1 VYFLHHA
8 AHPRDVVSGRSL
20 IVLRFS
26 GTGISDVG
34 RVRPHNE
41 DSGFV
46 GPYVALVADGVG
58 GAAAGEIASATAAY
72 AAAAIALSRLGRR
85 PELVLAEAYTAAG
98 QGVRLGVQRDLDR
111 LGMATTLTMVVTD
124 GRSVAVGHVGDSRG
138 YLLRDGVLR
147 QITKDHTYV
156 QHLVDTGQ
164 LSTAGRATHPWRNVV
179 LRSVDGDPEGGG
191 LDVVRLDVA
200 TGDRLMLCSDG
211 LTDMVSDEQ
220 IAEVLTAMEADDA
233 AAALTQHALE
243 AGGRDNITV
252 EVLDLVEGPRVVGDG
267 TLLGALANPWNV
279 VDPAAVHLPEAYSA

>member
-1 VYFLHHA
+1 VYFLHHG

-26 GTGISDVG
+26 GAGVSDVG

-58 GAAAGEIASATAAY
+58 GAAAGEVASATAAY
-72 AAAAIALSRLGRR
+72 SAAAVALGRTGRR
-85 PELVLAEAYTAAG
+85 PEEVLSEAYAAAAH
-98 QGVRLGVQRDLDR
+98 GVRLGVQRDLDR

-124 GRSVAVGHVGDSRG
+124 GRAVAVGHVGDSRG

-147 QITKDHTYV
+147 QITQDHTYV
-156 QHLVDTGQ
+156 QHLVDSGQ
-164 LSTAGRATHPWRNVV
+164 LTPAARATHPWRNVV

-191 LDVVRLDVA
+191 LDVVRLEVT

-211 LTDMVSDEQ
+211 LTDMVPEER
-220 IAEVLTAMEADDA
+220 IAEVLVAREADEA
-233 AAALTQHALE
+233 AASLTELALD

-252 EVLDLVEGPRVVGDG
+252 EVLDLVDGPPVVGDG
-267 TLLGALANPWNV
+267 KLLGALADPWNV